1 MVDLNRLCNFFR
13 LLARKPNLEKNLF
26 IQSNSFIIFTC
37 LNPGLLM
44 SRASGSQVGKREDCL
59 NFGRRIND
67 FLINDFTMMLRI
79 LPAVLHDYLSF
90 Y

>member
-1 MVDLNRLCNFFR
+1 
-13 LLARKPNLEKNLF
+13 
-26 IQSNSFIIFTC
+26 
-37 LNPGLLM
+37 
-44 SRASGSQVGKREDCL
+44 VGKREDCL

-79 LPAVLHDYLSF
+79 LSAVLHDYLSF